1 MEKNALANVFNNLM
15 VNCKF
20 RAMTP
25 SFDLPNNPEE
35 GYNDKSVI
43 DYNYYASGTQKSD
56 VVFTDASGVAYSW
69 EGYAYAHEDYN
80 EGVVDAHS
88 VITKTQAECATNDPK
103 FVNYPINEV
112 GLTDYVYQDAW
123 DFHVQAGS
131 PVLTGAYNGNDA
143 TMQPYFGTSGL
154 TVNGKTYTS
163 PKVEARFGAYGT
175 K

>member
-1 MEKNALANVFNNLM
+1 M

-25 SFDLPNNPEE
+25 NYKTPNLPDE
-35 GYNDKSVI
+35 GYNDQSVI

-56 VVFTDASGVAYSW
+56 VVFAEESGVAYAW
-69 EGYAYAHEDYN
+69 EGYAYAHKNYY

-88 VITKTQAECATNDPK
+88 VITKTAEECAVNDPK
-103 FVNYPINEV
+103 FVNFPINEV
-112 GLTDYVYQDAW
+112 ALTDYVYNNAW

-131 PVLTGAYNGNDA
+131 PVLTGAYDGNDA
-143 TMQPYFGTSGL
+143 ALAPYFGTEGL
-154 TVNGKTYTS
+154 NVNGKTYTS

>member
-1 MEKNALANVFNNLM
+1 MFADE
-15 VNCKF
+15 
-20 RAMTP
+20 
-25 SFDLPNNPEE
+25 
-35 GYNDKSVI
+35 
-43 DYNYYASGTQKSD
+43 
-56 VVFTDASGVAYSW
+56 SGVAYSW

-88 VITKTQAECATNDPK
+88 VITKTQEACATNDPK